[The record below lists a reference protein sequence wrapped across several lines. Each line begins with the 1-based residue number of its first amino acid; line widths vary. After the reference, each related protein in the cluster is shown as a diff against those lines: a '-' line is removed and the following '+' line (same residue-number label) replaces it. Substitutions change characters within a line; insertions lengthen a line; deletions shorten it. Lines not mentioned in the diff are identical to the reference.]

1 MFGLHGQI
9 QYNER
14 KKRERANGTW
24 HTESGWEMCTPSPLP
39 DGTFAF
45 CRVLKGAA
53 AAFYRHRGESPSDL
67 PPDEE
72 YEFVVCVYDHAFRPW
87 QFVAARPFAAEE
99 EAWPPPFCWVD
110 QITRKGSLYI
120 KGERVP
126 CSYEECRNLEI
137 LAVWD
142 GCHLT
147 DRLMGDHKWENC
159 FKKPLFSEKEP

>member
-1 MFGLHGQI
+1 MAH
-9 QYNER
+9 R
-14 KKRERANGTW
+14 KRQGDVYAI
-24 HTESGWEMCTPSPLP
+24 PLP

-72 YEFVVCVYDHAFRPW
+72 YEFVVCVYDHAFRSW

-126 CSYEECRNLEI
+126 CSYEECRDLEV

-142 GCHLT
+142 SCHLT

>member
-1 MFGLHGQI
+1 M
-9 QYNER
+9 
-14 KKRERANGTW
+14 
-24 HTESGWEMCTPSPLP
+24 
-39 DGTFAF
+39 
-45 CRVLKGAA
+45 
-53 AAFYRHRGESPSDL
+53 
-67 PPDEE
+67 
-72 YEFVVCVYDHAFRPW
+72 VCVYDHAFRSW

-126 CSYEECRNLEI
+126 CSYEECRDLEI

-142 GCHLT
+142 SCHLT

-159 FKKPLFSEKEP
+159 FKKPLLSENEP